1 MPQTFSS
8 RRPRQA
14 DRERGCLCPV
24 WNGDEPARQPSPN
37 RSFIQRLGRIDPYR
51 RFVVLS
57 DHERKTLREL
67 ERQFQVGPVTGFGT
81 RRRAHQRRFAD
92 ILALVTSVVSTA
104 TLLAVGSV
112 GVALQPATATGPEAE
127 ALNRLHQL
135 FVETRML

>member
-1 MPQTFSS
+1 M
-8 RRPRQA
+8 
-14 DRERGCLCPV
+14 
-24 WNGDEPARQPSPN
+24 
-37 RSFIQRLGRIDPYR
+37 
-51 RFVVLS
+51 LS

-81 RRRAHQRRFAD
+81 RRRAHQRFAD

-127 ALNRLHQL
+127 ALTRLHQL
-135 FVETRML
+135 LVEARSL